1 MIDAPPRKGLENRS
15 EFYPEGSIRVS
26 YIQIAKVCL
35 WAGLSPA
42 DAEDLAQDVWEWM
55 VRTGVPIALIATPWL
70 KEVVHNYI
78 LRFRRRSRRQGSRE
92 GLPLEK
98 APEPT
103 TPPSD
108 GNLESKE
115 LLDRVAS
122 MLPKRERNLLAL
134 IRRGY
139 SISEAS
145 NRLGIP
151 PGSRAYCQGRLV
163 AYARREMKRRN
174 QVTLTAADAVRTDQ
188 ASRQQK
194 SRLSAHSDH

>member
-1 MIDAPPRKGLENRS
+1 MDAPRWKSVEVRS
-15 EFYPEGSIRVS
+15 DVCPEDSIRACYV
-26 YIQIAKVCL
+26 QIAKVCL

-55 VRTGVPIALIATPWL
+55 VRAGVPIGLVATPWL
-70 KEVVHNYI
+70 KRVVQNYI
-78 LRFRRRSRRQGSRE
+78 LRFRRRRQRLGLRE

-98 APEPT
+98 APEPI

-108 GNLESKE
+108 GLLESKE

-139 SISEAS
+139 SIAEAS

-151 PGSRAYCQGRLV
+151 PGSRAYYQGQLI
-163 AYARREMKRRN
+163 AYARREMQRRN
-174 QVTLTAADAVRTDQ
+174 QFPTTGRP
-188 ASRQQK
+188 SRQRR
-194 SRLSAHSDH
+194 SRPSAHAAH

>member
-1 MIDAPPRKGLENRS
+1 MDAPRWKGIEAHS
-15 EFYPEGSIRVS
+15 EADPEESIRVS

-35 WAGLSPA
+35 WAGLSPT
-42 DAEDLAQDVWEWM
+42 DAEDLAQDVWEWL

-70 KEVVHNYI
+70 AEVVHNYI
-78 LRFRRRSRRQGSRE
+78 LRFRRRRQRLGLRE
-92 GLPLEK
+92 GLPLDK
-98 APEPT
+98 APEPIT
-103 TPPSD
+103 APSERL
-108 GNLESKE
+108 LESKE
-115 LLDRVAS
+115 LLDRIAS